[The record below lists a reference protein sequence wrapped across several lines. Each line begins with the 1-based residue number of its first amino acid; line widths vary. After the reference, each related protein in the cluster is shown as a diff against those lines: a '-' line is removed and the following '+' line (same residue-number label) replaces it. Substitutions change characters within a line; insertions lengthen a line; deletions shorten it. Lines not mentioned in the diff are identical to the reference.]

1 MSPHTPSVEMVT
13 LAAEK
18 LGDLC
23 SRVVFLGGAVV
34 DLLVTDSVA
43 SPARPTDDVDVVVE
57 VAGYIGY
64 HELESELRARGFG
77 NVIEGPICRFR
88 HGGLILDA
96 MPTDANVFGFG
107 NRWYAHALESAVPYE
122 LPTGRYIRLIA
133 APCFLATKL
142 DAFDSP
148 DREGHG
154 DMVASKDFED
164 IVRVL
169 NGRGAI
175 ASEVRGS
182 SDHLRVWLEEQFR
195 TLALDPRLPDGLVAH
210 LDTDW
215 ASQARVSLVLGRIRK
230 LAGLGDA

>member
-1 MSPHTPSVEMVT
+1 
-13 LAAEK
+13 
-18 LGDLC
+18 
-23 SRVVFLGGAVV
+23 
-34 DLLVTDSVA
+34 
-43 SPARPTDDVDVVVE
+43 
-57 VAGYIGY
+57 
-64 HELESELRARGFG
+64 
-77 NVIEGPICRFR
+77 
-88 HGGLILDA
+88 
-96 MPTDANVFGFG
+96 
-107 NRWYAHALESAVPYE
+107 
-122 LPTGRYIRLIA
+122 
-133 APCFLATKL
+133 
-142 DAFDSP
+142 
-148 DREGHG
+148 
-154 DMVASKDFED
+154 MVASKDFED